1 MNRIR
6 VAGPGWIALAII
18 LVNPA
23 TAAEDYEQGYES
35 YLGGNYQIALH
46 IWRPLAEKA
55 DVRAQFG
62 LATLYYG
69 GQGVAQNEATANHWW
84 LLAGEQEF
92 APAQYNLGTQY
103 YFGPGVSPNESTA
116 LRWYR
121 RAADNGHAKAIEI
134 LAKSDQAEAHA

>member
-1 MNRIR
+1 VIWLHVLTRLMNRIR

-23 TAAEDYEQGYES
+23 TAAEDYERGYES

-55 DVRAQFG
+55 YVRAQFG
-62 LATLYYG
+62 LATLYYE
-69 GQGVAQNEATANHWW
+69 GQGVAQDFVESAHWFSLAAEQGYAPAQFNLGNAYKSGNGVEQNEATANHWW

-92 APAQYNLGTQY
+92 APAQYNL
-103 YFGPGVSPNESTA
+103 
-116 LRWYR
+116 
-121 RAADNGHAKAIEI
+121 
-134 LAKSDQAEAHA
+134 